1 MYPGHLKMFIAL
13 LIFTNSVFAS
23 VQACQYPKGV

>member
-1 MYPGHLKMFIAL
+1 MFIAL
-13 LIFTNSVFAS
+13 LIFTISVFAS